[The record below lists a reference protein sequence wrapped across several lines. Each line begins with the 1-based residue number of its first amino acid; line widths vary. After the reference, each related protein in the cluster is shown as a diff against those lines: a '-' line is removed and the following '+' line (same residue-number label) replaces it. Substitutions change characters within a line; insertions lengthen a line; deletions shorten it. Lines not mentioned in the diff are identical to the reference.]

1 MAKCCFSS
9 TMKLRW
15 LILMS
20 GVSIWMLGSCSSPT
34 GGLAGNNYAAESSP
48 ALKRGGGS
56 LPGRATAE
64 EAFAVPKKD
73 RPGLATAFGKS
84 IKDPMPPTS
93 FNRASAKPYG
103 IDAIYY
109 NDREGLKAMRAMDE
123 RIDGYQTV
131 AGGVLEWG
139 IKGNFGFLPT
149 YLNYSHLSN
158 RRFVEGTHGGT
169 YSIVLRNRCQCDLQA
184 VLSVD
189 GLDVLDGR
197 PASVTKRGYVIPAGE
212 TLEVKGYRTGYN
224 SVAAFQFSSVSGSY
238 ANLSRGNT
246 RNVGVIGLAVY
257 TPQGG
262 SPWTWMPDEVHRR
275 DTANPFAPAP

>member
-1 MAKCCFSS
+1 
-9 TMKLRW
+9 MKLRW

-20 GVSIWMLGSCSSPT
+20 GASIWMLGSCSSPT
-34 GGLAGNNYAAESSP
+34 MSGASHAERGSAPDSAATPNRRESP
-48 ALKRGGGS
+48 

-103 IDAIYY
+103 VDAIYY
-109 NDREGLKAMRAMDE
+109 NDREGLKAMHAMND
-123 RIDGYQTV
+123 RVDGYQTV

-139 IKGNFGFLPT
+139 IKGNFGLLPT
-149 YLNYSHLSN
+149 YLKSAYYGNDYGS

-189 GLDVLDGR
+189 GLDVVDGR

-238 ANLSRGNT
+238 ANLSQGNT

-257 TPQGG
+257 TPKGA
-262 SPWTWMPDEVHRR
+262 SPWTWMPDEVNRR
-275 DTANPFAPAP
+275 NTANPFAPAP